1 MESWPPAIPARA
13 AQLCLMG
20 SQKSGAPGFTASSTT
35 IGWCLKPP
43 SVPGQHMGLGPSGG
57 DSAARFLHVTPSQGP
72 CTRTPSAPSG
82 SAGLWALGRGLQGPM
97 GTALPQVY
105 RESLRCPVTSGE
117 AEAQNSQG
125 AAEGPQAQTRVS
137 R

>member
-1 MESWPPAIPARA
+1 
-13 AQLCLMG
+13 
-20 SQKSGAPGFTASSTT
+20 
-35 IGWCLKPP
+35 
-43 SVPGQHMGLGPSGG
+43 
-57 DSAARFLHVTPSQGP
+57 
-72 CTRTPSAPSG
+72 
-82 SAGLWALGRGLQGPM
+82 M